1 MQHHAQIF
9 NPTVQTAGKSIDADV
24 CLWQPYFMT
33 VQISSNSKTHVHSYA
48 K

>member
-9 NPTVQTAGKSIDADV
+9 NPTVQTAWKGIDADV
-24 CLWQPYFMT
+24 CVWQPYFMT
-33 VQISSNSKTHVHSYA
+33 VKISSNSKTDVHFYA

>member
-9 NPTVQTAGKSIDADV
+9 NPAVQTAWKGIDADV
-24 CLWQPYFMT
+24 CVWQPYFMT
-33 VQISSNSKTHVHSYA
+33 VQISSNSKTDVHFYA